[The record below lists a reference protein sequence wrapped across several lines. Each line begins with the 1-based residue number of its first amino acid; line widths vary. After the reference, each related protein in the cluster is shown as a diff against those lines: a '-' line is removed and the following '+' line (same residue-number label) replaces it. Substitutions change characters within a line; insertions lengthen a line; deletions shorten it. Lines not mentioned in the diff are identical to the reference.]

1 MPTIS
6 RGQKCL
12 ECLGSVVDAGEELV
26 CSSCGIVTQK
36 EVLDSPR
43 GGQMQAIDF
52 TGQALGGYL
61 GSAESTFEERHSGGL
76 SGSRSSY
83 VYLKLLSDYAGRED
97 STVYACAKTI
107 ERACDLLA
115 LPRLVMAE
123 AVVFARR
130 LLGDRPKRR
139 ATSAAVSA
147 FAIVTACK
155 VVGGIPVGARD
166 VIETH
171 RAMGKRVR
179 MSDLIQLSLDAPSRL
194 APRKPRECMQKVV
207 ARLGTNERLLR
218 RLAAAGTSKVE
229 FFMEVRNGAARALDG
244 VDELSKAGHN
254 PWALAATALYV
265 AELGLSDLD
274 DRRPRIS
281 QRDVALAAGV
291 AEYTVR
297 EQYKKIFKP
306 STTVACRAK
315 EAVPL
320 LPRSR

>member
-1 MPTIS
+1 MQTIS

-12 ECLGSVVDAGEELV
+12 ECLGPVVDAGEELV

-43 GGQMQAIDF
+43 GGQIQAIDF

-83 VYLKLLSDYAGRED
+83 AYLKLLSDYAGRED
-97 STVYACAKTI
+97 STFYTCAKTI

-115 LPRLVMAE
+115 LPRVVMAE
-123 AVVFARR
+123 AVVLAKR
-130 LLGDRPKRR
+130 LLGEMPRR
-139 ATSAAVSA
+139 HATSAALSA

-155 VVGGIPVGARD
+155 VVGGMPVGARD
-166 VIETH
+166 VLDTH

-179 MSDLIQLSLDAPSRL
+179 MSDLIQLSLDTPSRL
-194 APRKPRECMQKVV
+194 APRNPRECMQKVI
-207 ARLGTNERLLR
+207 AKLGSNPRLLR
-218 RLAAAGTSKVE
+218 RLAAAGSSQAE
-229 FFMEVRNGAARALDG
+229 FFMEAREGAAKALDG

-265 AELGLSDLD
+265 AELKLSELD
-274 DRRPRIS
+274 GRRPRIS
-281 QRDVALAAGV
+281 QKDVALAAGV

-297 EQYKKIFKP
+297 EQFKKIFR
-306 STTVACRAK
+306 SVIAVSSRTERA
-315 EAVPL
+315 ALPL
-320 LPRSR
+320 PHSK